1 MAAWRKRALE
11 RGIALR
17 SSVPGRVETL
27 RGQRWRRGRTRREEE
42 GEVKNTKGQ
51 GMSALRVLRRALV
64 LLH

>member
-51 GMSALRVLRRALV
+51 GMSAL
-64 LLH
+64 